1 MPEEADSEKGDI
13 PNSRREFGMSPFSAQ
28 RTRHV
33 PFFLLGQNVALDTA
47 TTPATERESM
57 PESNEMTGGEAL
69 VRMIQAH
76 GGGRMFGMGGFQLLP
91 FYDAARRLGLDHN
104 LINDERSAVFAA
116 DAYAKVSGRVGLADA
131 TLGPGAT
138 NLLTGLVEGLNAGSP
153 MVVLI
158 GDANR
163 DHAGKN
169 MTQETRQVEMLRP
182 AVKEL
187 LRVESV
193 HRIPELMRRAYDIA
207 TRGRPGPV
215 IVDVPEDVCHGTW
228 GFDDEDFA
236 PHPWDRLVP
245 ALRCRAD
252 RESVAAAAELLARA
266 QRPLALCG
274 GGMQISDACEAM
286 TAFARSHNIPVAH
299 TMSGKG
305 AIACVEPL
313 NAGLFGRYDRI
324 ANQLIEE
331 SDCLLVIGCKL
342 GEIATKRYAVPPP
355 GKTLIHV
362 EIVAEEMGRTYRPT
376 LCLWSDARSA
386 IEDLDEALSAHADTG
401 ADARAGYAAEVK
413 QRMDAWRESVRERLE
428 SDESPVSM
436 ARMLNEINALL
447 PEDGYLVAD
456 GGFAAHWGGLLFDSK
471 RPGRQFVPDRG
482 LASIGY
488 GVPGAIGAKL
498 AAPDSVVAA
507 ITGDGGFNMSIGELE
522 TARRMGLGITMI
534 VVNNAASG
542 YVKALQHLMY
552 GEGSYQS
559 SDLAETDY
567 ARVAEAL
574 GCRGFRVEAPGELRE
589 ALTAAFAERA
599 VPCVVDVVVTRDPA
613 KMLPA
618 VDNRAVQAK
627 KGDRVA

>member
-1 MPEEADSEKGDI
+1 
-13 PNSRREFGMSPFSAQ
+13 MS
-28 RTRHV
+28 
-33 PFFLLGQNVALDTA
+33 N
-47 TTPATERESM
+47 
-57 PESNEMTGGEAL
+57 SNEMTGGEAL
-69 VRMIQAH
+69 VRMILAH
-76 GGGRMFGMGGFQLLP
+76 GGGSMFGMGGFQLLP
-91 FYDAARRLGLDHN
+91 FYDAARRLGLHHN
-104 LINDERSAVFAA
+104 LINDERCAVFAA

-187 LRVESV
+187 LRVESI
-193 HRIPELMRRAYDIA
+193 HRIPELMRRAFDVA

-215 IVDVPEDVCHGTW
+215 IVDVPEDICHGTF
-228 GFDDEDFA
+228 GFGEHDFD
-236 PHPWDRLVP
+236 PVGHGRQVP

-252 RESVAAAAELLARA
+252 RESLRAAATLLRES

-274 GGMQISDACEAM
+274 GGMQISDACDAM
-286 TAFARSHNIPVAH
+286 SAFAERYNIPVAH

-305 AIACVEPL
+305 AIACIHPL
-313 NAGLFGRYDRI
+313 SAGLFGRYDRI
-324 ANQLIEE
+324 ANTLIEQ

-362 EIVAEEMGRTYRPT
+362 DIVAEEMGRTYRPSVS
-376 LCLWSDARSA
+376 LWSDARAA
-386 IEDLDEALSAHADTG
+386 IEDLDEAMASDAD
-401 ADARAGYAAEVK
+401 ARRAARAGYAADVGV
-413 QRMDAWRESVRERLE
+413 RMRAWRESVRERLE
-428 SDESPVSM
+428 SDETPVSM

-447 PEDGYLVAD
+447 PEDGYLIAD

-488 GVPGAIGAKL
+488 GVPGAIGAQL
-498 AAPDSVVAA
+498 AAPDKVVAA
-507 ITGDGGFNMSIGELE
+507 ITGDGGFNMSLGELE
-522 TARRMGLGITMI
+522 TARRMKLPITMI

-542 YVKALQHLMY
+542 YVKALQHLLY
-552 GEGSYQS
+552 GQGAYQS
-559 SDLAETDY
+559 SELAETNY
-567 ARVAEAL
+567 AKVADAL
-574 GCRGFRVEAPGELRE
+574 GCRGFRVERPDQLAD
-589 ALTAAFAERA
+589 ALAAAFAEKEL
-599 VPCVVDVVVTRDPA
+599 PCIVDVVVTRDPA